1 MRCKVIVLVCR
12 PSGPGRIGGRDE
24 LEDRSTNPHLSGAS
38 RLRPLGFPRCAG
50 VLREAARS
58 ESWQTVDMHQDTDP
72 DHASAESLAAR
83 TPPSSAS
90 GRAPGHRPVGT
101 GIALMVVAIF
111 CLSVNDAL
119 AKQLTGFYPPVQV
132 LFLRNLIALPFAIA
146 IAWKL
151 GGRSALHSYRPL
163 THLVRGVIWLIAAT
177 LFFTGLK
184 HLELAEA
191 TALVFVAPVFVT
203 SISALFL
210 GETVGWRRW
219 LAVLVGFIGA
229 LVVIRPGTETFRLES
244 LYPLGTALFYAALM
258 VGARFVDPRE
268 SVWTLM
274 VWLVGAGALLS
285 GLLQPFVWTAIDPGD
300 LWLFAA
306 IALFGT
312 TGMVMM
318 TQAFRFAPASVVAPF
333 DYTALLWATLF
344 GWVFWKEVP
353 DAVTWIGA
361 AIIVVSGLY
370 IVLREGRTAD

>member
-1 MRCKVIVLVCR
+1 MPATHTK
-12 PSGPGRIGGRDE
+12 PG
-24 LEDRSTNPHLSGAS
+24 GA
-38 RLRPLGFPRCAG
+38 PR
-50 VLREAARS
+50 
-58 ESWQTVDMHQDTDP
+58 TVT
-72 DHASAESLAAR
+72 
-83 TPPSSAS
+83 
-90 GRAPGHRPVGT
+90 T
-101 GIALMVVAIF
+101 GIALMVVAIA

-119 AKQLTGFYPPVQV
+119 AKQLTAGYPPVQV

-146 IAWKL
+146 IAWKM
-151 GGRSALHSYRPL
+151 GGRGALHSYRPL

-229 LVVIRPGTETFRLES
+229 LIVIRPGTETFRLES

-285 GLLQPFVWTAIDPGD
+285 GLLQPFVWTSVDPGD

-333 DYTALLWATLF
+333 DYTALLWATLL
-344 GWVFWKEVP
+344 GWVFW
-353 DAVTWIGA
+353 
-361 AIIVVSGLY
+361 
-370 IVLREGRTAD
+370 R